1 MPSQRD
7 PRRHA
12 GRPAAKA
19 WPWPLGR
26 VAALAA
32 PLAGLA
38 LLAPLV
44 PPVLLAPDPARAS
57 GRRVEAP
64 SPELRVLLQEGP
76 ALTVRAA
83 GATRLRLRDGRGK
96 ALLVISGERPL
107 RLRWRAGLVE
117 AEPDPVVAAAAAALP
132 GPGPAEGA
140 AGGGERTAARP
151 SPEPEPLQMPLRL
164 SELWLEPVPAADS
177 DPALWLQKRRY
188 RGRLQIRPVNDQLQ
202 AINVLPL
209 ETYLPSV
216 VGSEMP
222 ASWPLEALRA
232 QAVAARTYALKGRKP
247 GAAYDLKATVASQMY
262 KGLEAETASTRAAV
276 ADTRGLV
283 LTYGDSLIDA
293 VFHSSA
299 GGVTESSG
307 DLWPRQL
314 PYLVSVPDFDQTSP
328 VREWRQPLDPTQLR
342 QAFAEIGGA
351 AAIQVLATTPSGRV
365 RQARVVGPT
374 GQLVLTGPQLRTRLG
389 LKSTFVRFELQ
400 PLLPGPTALSLPG
413 LEAGPLPAGAGAL
426 TLPAQAPLDASQ
438 PLPFP
443 AAGGMPAAPPAPQL
457 LVAVGRGFGHGV
469 GMSQWG
475 AFAMA
480 SRGTGFEQILRHYYR
495 GARLQPYTEVPGLA
509 LATGVESRDDSGS
522 TATALPVGGRR

>member
-7 PRRHA
+7 PLRHA
-12 GRPAAKA
+12 VRHAAMA
-19 WPWPLGR
+19 RPWPLR
-26 VAALAA
+26 RAVLAA

-44 PPVLLAPDPARAS
+44 PDALLVLDPARAA
-57 GRRVEAP
+57 GRSDAAP

-83 GATRLRLRDGRGK
+83 GATRLRLRDGSGK

-107 RLRWRAGLVE
+107 RLRWRAGQVE
-117 AEPDPVVAAAAAALP
+117 AEPDPVVAAAPGALP
-132 GPGPAEGA
+132 VPGQA
-140 AGGGERTAARP
+140 RTESLP
-151 SPEPEPLQMPLRL
+151 MPVRL
-164 SELWLEPVPAADS
+164 SELWLEPVASADS

-188 RGRLQIRPVNDQLQ
+188 RGRLQIRTASEQLQ

-222 ASWPLEALRA
+222 ASWPLDALRA

-247 GAAYDLKATVASQMY
+247 GSAFDLKATVASQVY

-328 VREWRQPLDPTQLR
+328 VREWRQPLDPTLLR
-342 QAFAEIGGA
+342 RAFAEIGGV
-351 AAIQVLATTPSGRV
+351 AAIQVLATTASGRV
-365 RQARVVGPT
+365 KQARVLGPA
-374 GQLVLTGPQLRTRLG
+374 GQLVLTGPQLRSRLG

-413 LEAGPLPAGAGAL
+413 LEAGPLTAGSGAL
-426 TLPAQAPLDASQ
+426 TLPGQAPLDASP
-438 PLPFP
+438 PLPLPATTRLP
-443 AAGGMPAAPPAPQL
+443 AAVPAPQL

-509 LATGVESRDDSGS
+509 LATGFEGRGDTGS
-522 TATALPVGGRR
+522 TATALPAGGRR

>member
-7 PRRHA
+7 PRRPA
-12 GRPAAKA
+12 GRHAAKA
-19 WPWPLGR
+19 GPWPFGG
-26 VAALAA
+26 VALAA

-44 PPVLLAPDPARAS
+44 PPALLAPDPARAAA
-57 GRRVEAP
+57 RRVEAP

-83 GATRLRLRDGRGK
+83 GTTRLRLRDGRGK

-117 AEPDPVVAAAAAALP
+117 AEPDPVAAAAAAT
-132 GPGPAEGA
+132 GPGPAGPAAGA
-140 AGGGERTAARP
+140 AERTAAGPR
-151 SPEPEPLQMPLRL
+151 PEPEPIQMPLRL

-188 RGRLQIRPVNDQLQ
+188 RGRLQIRPLKEQLQ

-328 VREWRQPLDPTQLR
+328 VREWRQPLDPAQLR

-351 AAIQVLATTPSGRV
+351 AAIQVLATTASGRV
-365 RQARVVGPT
+365 RQARVVGPA
-374 GQLVLTGPQLRTRLG
+374 GQLVLTGPQLRSRLG

-413 LEAGPLPAGAGAL
+413 LEAGPLPAGSGAL

-438 PLPFP
+438 LLPSP
-443 AAGGMPAAPPAPQL
+443 AAGGMPATPPVPQL

-480 SRGTGFEQILRHYYR
+480 SRGSGFEQILRHYYR
-495 GARLQPYTEVPGLA
+495 GTRLQPYTEVPGLA
-509 LATGVESRDDSGS
+509 LAPGLESRDDTGS

>member
-7 PRRHA
+7 SRRHA
-12 GRPAAKA
+12 AKA
-19 WPWPLGR
+19 GPWPLGG
-26 VAALAA
+26 VALA
-32 PLAGLA
+32 AGLA

-44 PPVLLAPDPARAS
+44 PPALLAPDPARAA

-117 AEPDPVVAAAAAALP
+117 VEPDPVVAAAA
-132 GPGPAEGA
+132 
-140 AGGGERTAARP
+140 GGGERTAAGPR
-151 SPEPEPLQMPLRL
+151 PEPEPIQMPLRL
-164 SELWLEPVPAADS
+164 SELWLEPVPSADS

-188 RGRLQIRPVNDQLQ
+188 RGRLQIRPVNEQLQ

-328 VREWRQPLDPTQLR
+328 VREWRQPLDPAKLR

-351 AAIQVLATTPSGRV
+351 AAIQVLATTASGRV
-365 RQARVVGPT
+365 RQARVVGPA
-374 GQLVLTGPQLRTRLG
+374 GQLVLTGPQLRSRLG

-413 LEAGPLPAGAGAL
+413 LEAGPLPAGSGAL

-495 GARLQPYTEVPGLA
+495 GTRLQPYTEVPGLA
-509 LATGVESRDDSGS
+509 LATGLERRDDTGS